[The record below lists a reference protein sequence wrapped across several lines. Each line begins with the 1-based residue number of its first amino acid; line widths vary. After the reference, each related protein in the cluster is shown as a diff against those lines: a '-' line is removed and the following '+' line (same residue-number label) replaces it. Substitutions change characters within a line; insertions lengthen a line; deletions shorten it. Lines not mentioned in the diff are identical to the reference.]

1 MNKQINKMI
10 KQTDYSVFL
19 EIQMLPLKE
28 KRAVSTLYAFCKHLS
43 DILQSN
49 DSLSQKEELIK
60 LWYQE
65 IDNIYQKKTPA
76 SNIGRDIYKNCM
88 RFQVPK
94 EDLLVVLNNVEREM
108 KKPLCAPSMSDFENY
123 CFGMVGAPSKVMLRI
138 LGCKDE
144 KLIKALSLSL
154 GKAVQ
159 ITNILKNVRD
169 DAAKNKLYIPSLFLK
184 KAGIK
189 TKKPQAVIT
198 DKNLILA
205 RQELAEVAKEDYKKA
220 FELMSRLDKRTER
233 NIKGF
238 VYIYKKYFD
247 MMSARGWEVI
257 SPKPKLN
264 LFSKM
269 FLIMKAYSGK

>member
-1 MNKQINKMI
+1 MNKEINKMI

-28 KRAVSTLYAFCKHLS
+28 KKAVSTLYAFCQHLS
-43 DILQSN
+43 DMLQSN
-49 DSLSQKEELIK
+49 TPLSRKEELIK

-94 EDLLVVLNNVEREM
+94 EDLLAVLEGVEREM
-108 KKPLCAPSMSDFENY
+108 KKPLCVPSMKDFESY

-144 KLIKALSLSL
+144 KLMKALSYSL
-154 GKAVQ
+154 GKAIQ

-169 DAAKNKLYIPSLFLK
+169 DAIKNKLYIPSVFLK

-189 TKKPQAVIT
+189 SKNPQAVIT
-198 DKNLILA
+198 NRNLILA
-205 RQELAEVAKEDYKKA
+205 RKELAEVAKEDYKTA
-220 FELMSRLDKRTER
+220 FELMSKLDKKTER

-247 MMSARGWEVI
+247 MMNARGWEVI

-264 LFSKM
+264 LLSKM